1 MSTSE
6 PEGWTISE
14 YKSFKVTGDD
24 DSGSSSDGDSD
35 DEEEQIFAKS
45 QIVRKPKYKK
55 IVHKEELLPEW
66 KYYIMYNIKHT
77 MADMTAQA
85 LNTVNLVTQEL
96 ETQSLNAIVAGFSFA
111 AAMSW
116 MDLVRWII
124 QQVIKVPK
132 NGGTQYT
139 LTAILTT
146 LLSIAVYMVV
156 SGISTRVSKPAQP
169 VFAIT
174 R

>member
-1 MSTSE
+1 
-6 PEGWTISE
+6 
-14 YKSFKVTGDD
+14 
-24 DSGSSSDGDSD
+24 
-35 DEEEQIFAKS
+35 
-45 QIVRKPKYKK
+45 
-55 IVHKEELLPEW
+55 
-66 KYYIMYNIKHT
+66 
-77 MADMTAQA
+77 MTTQA
-85 LNTVNLVTQEL
+85 LKTVNLVTQEL

-124 QQVIKVPK
+124 QQVIRVPK
-132 NGGTQYT
+132 NSGTQYT

-146 LLSIAVYMVV
+146 LLSIAVFMVV

>member
-1 MSTSE
+1 MS
-6 PEGWTISE
+6 
-14 YKSFKVTGDD
+14 
-24 DSGSSSDGDSD
+24 
-35 DEEEQIFAKS
+35 
-45 QIVRKPKYKK
+45 
-55 IVHKEELLPEW
+55 
-66 KYYIMYNIKHT
+66 
-77 MADMTAQA
+77 DMTAQA
-85 LNTVNLVTQEL
+85 LKTVNLVTQEL

-124 QQVIKVPK
+124 QQVIRVPK
-132 NGGTQYT
+132 NSGTQYT